1 MAGYFMSPSYN
12 YVAIYITVI
21 YIEGV
26 NGKRSEA
33 METKRGKGVGRPRKH
48 PDAKA
53 ASRSASAAY
62 RERRRARRAAPE
74 VYSGIIDLTVL
85 AAWKVKAKPTK

>member
-33 METKRGKGVGRPRKH
+33 METKRGKGVGRPRIH
-48 PDAKA
+48 ADARA
-53 ASRSASAAY
+53 ASRAASAAY
-62 RERRRARRAAPE
+62 RERRLARRAAPE
-74 VYSGIIDLTVL
+74 MYSDIIDLSVL
-85 AAWKVKAKPTK
+85 AAWKVKAKPPR